1 MTTIQNFSKKIKIIK
16 KKSIV
21 FLFFSP
27 HILNFR
33 RIIIDEGVLKN
44 PWIIKKSY
52 KLNFGSGSWQTFFS
66 TLWCVR
72 VDTRIA
78 IFSPFNI
85 YADHYIYILSDKEV
99 PFLSKKNTLFSF
111 CSLNIWKGCW
121 IRRNILLT
129 IFVQTTQTVSIVRIR
144 NKTS

>member
-99 PFLSKKNTLFSF
+99 PFLSKKILFFPFAVWTSEKAVE
-111 CSLNIWKGCW
+111 SDETSCW
-121 IRRNILLT
+121 QYLFKQLKQFQLLG
-129 IFVQTTQTVSIVRIR
+129 
-144 NKTS
+144 